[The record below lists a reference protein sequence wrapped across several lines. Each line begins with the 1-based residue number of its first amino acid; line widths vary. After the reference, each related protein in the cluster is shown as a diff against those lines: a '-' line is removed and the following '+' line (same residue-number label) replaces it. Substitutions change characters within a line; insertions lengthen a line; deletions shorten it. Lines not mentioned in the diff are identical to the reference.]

1 MPSTTAG
8 TNQRNKKKKMTVMT
22 LALTLFGWWIIIIAV
37 LVNMPMALS
46 MFEAILGVAIVI
58 ATVADMFGY
67 NVADAAKQKT
77 K

>member
-1 MPSTTAG
+1 
-8 TNQRNKKKKMTVMT
+8 
-22 LALTLFGWWIIIIAV
+22 
-37 LVNMPMALS
+37 

>member
-1 MPSTTAG
+1 
-8 TNQRNKKKKMTVMT
+8 MTMS
-22 LALTLFGWWIIIIAV
+22 LTLFGWWIIIIAV

-67 NVADAAKQKT
+67 NVADATKQKT

>member
-1 MPSTTAG
+1 
-8 TNQRNKKKKMTVMT
+8 MTMS
-22 LALTLFGWWIIIIAV
+22 LTLFGWWIIIIAV